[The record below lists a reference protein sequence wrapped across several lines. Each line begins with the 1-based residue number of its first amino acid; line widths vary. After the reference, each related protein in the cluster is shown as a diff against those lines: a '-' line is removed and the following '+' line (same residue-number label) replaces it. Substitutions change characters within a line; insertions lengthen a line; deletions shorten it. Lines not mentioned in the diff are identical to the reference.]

1 MGYLFIVF
9 LRLYTVDL
17 YHRKPHDEQRAAD
30 WRIALYGED
39 TCQNI
44 QTVCEL
50 HFDEIDIHPSGRLIP
65 NVVPLRVSRPSA
77 DMNHVKAERDDYDE
91 EIEDDF
97 ELMEIES
104 ECDTDESSH
113 EGQTA
118 S

>member
-1 MGYLFIVF
+1 MRYSCIVC

-17 YHRKPHDEQRAAD
+17 YHRKPHDEQRAAA

-39 TCQNI
+39 TGQNI

-50 HFDEIDIHPSGRLIP
+50 HFDEMDIHPSGRLLR

-77 DMNHVKAERDDYDE
+77 DMIHVKVERDDDNE
-91 EIEDDF
+91 EIEEDF

-113 EGQTA
+113 GSQTA